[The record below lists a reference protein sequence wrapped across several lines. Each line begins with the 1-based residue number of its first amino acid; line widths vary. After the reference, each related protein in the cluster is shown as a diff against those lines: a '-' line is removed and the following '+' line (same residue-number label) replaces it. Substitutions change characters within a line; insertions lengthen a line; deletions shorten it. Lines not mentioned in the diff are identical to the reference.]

1 MKFRRL
7 EEKISLIEH
16 KINQSQDT
24 QLILREMSMQI
35 TKKII
40 TEMKDIGIEKLPYA
54 YSALERF
61 IDAETMDT
69 HYNKHYK
76 GYVKKLN
83 DALSKRK
90 DGDLEL
96 EQIIKGISRY
106 NTTIRNNAGGAFNHA
121 LFWKMLSPKK
131 QRAQGEV
138 YEKIVKDFGNFAK
151 FKAIFS
157 NEAKKRF
164 GSGWVWLVLTKSN
177 RLKVMSTPNQDNPLM
192 NIVKNGGFPILGLDV
207 WEHAYY
213 LKYKNKRDDYIKN
226 FWSVINWDFV
236 NELYNLKI
244 EKKINE
250 VKKVKSII
258 SEGTSAGC
266 NRNQVQ
272 TYRRLFNTNPEIKK
286 RFMFTIMDI
295 LKEIFADHWYEKNQY
310 QEGQMSGVYDYE
322 QEGRSVINKLN
333 TNYTAFCTL
342 VNDVNQYLRKYGIDA
357 INFNNKNN
365 SAQLNEVDRL
375 NKYLIELRY
384 RIFDSESSTFKTL
397 MSGLDKTNKFGDKRE
412 IDAVVGLKDIF
423 KTDKVTKVGEL
434 GGVDDMIGGV
444 DAIVELSGGTKTMQI
459 KPYNDVKN
467 VNGKVTVYGTGNV
480 KPYTTDFLVFHNNKL
495 GTIVFDNSNT
505 KIVDGRYVFDESAE
519 YTN

>member
-7 EEKISLIEH
+7 QEKISLIEH
-16 KINQSQDT
+16 KINKSQDT
-24 QLILREMSMQI
+24 QKLLSELSTQIPKEIL
-35 TKKII
+35 
-40 TEMKDIGIEKLPYA
+40 TEMKKVGIENLPYS

-61 IDAETMDT
+61 IDADTMDT

-138 YEKIVKDFGNFAK
+138 YDKIVKDFNGFSK
-151 FKAIFS
+151 FKSIFS

-164 GSGWVWLVLTKSN
+164 GSGWVWLVLTKSGK
-177 RLKVMSTPNQDNPLM
+177 LKVMSTPNQDNPLM
-192 NIVKNGGFPILGLDV
+192 NVVKNGGFPILGLDV

-236 NELYNLKI
+236 NDLYNLKT

-258 SEGTSAGC
+258 SEGASAGC

-272 TYRRLFNTNPEIKK
+272 NYRRLFNTNPEIKK
-286 RFMFTIMDI
+286 KFMFTIMDI
-295 LKEIFADHWYEKNQY
+295 LKEVFSEYWYEKGQY
-310 QEGQMSGVYDYE
+310 DKGQMSGVYDYE
-322 QEGRSVINKLN
+322 QKGRSVINKLN

-342 VNDVNQYLRKYGIDA
+342 VNDINQYLRKYGIDA

-365 SAQLNEVDRL
+365 RQQIEEVNRL

-384 RIFDSESSTFKTL
+384 RIFNSESPTFQTL
-397 MSGLDKTNKFGDKRE
+397 MAGLDKTNKFGDKRE
-412 IDAVVGLKDIF
+412 VDAVEDLKKIF

-444 DAIVELSGGTKTMQI
+444 DAIVELPEGKKTMQI
-459 KPYNDVKN
+459 KPYNDIKN
-467 VNGKVTVYGTGNV
+467 VDGKITVFGTANV
-480 KPYTTDFLVFHNNKL
+480 KPYKTDFLVFQNNKL

-505 KIVDGRYVFDESAE
+505 KIIDGRYVFDESAQ
-519 YTN
+519 YAK

>member
-1 MKFRRL
+1 
-7 EEKISLIEH
+7 
-16 KINQSQDT
+16 
-24 QLILREMSMQI
+24 
-35 TKKII
+35 
-40 TEMKDIGIEKLPYA
+40 
-54 YSALERF
+54 
-61 IDAETMDT
+61 
-69 HYNKHYK
+69 
-76 GYVKKLN
+76 
-83 DALSKRK
+83 
-90 DGDLEL
+90 
-96 EQIIKGISRY
+96 
-106 NTTIRNNAGGAFNHA
+106 
-121 LFWKMLSPKK
+121 
-131 QRAQGEV
+131 
-138 YEKIVKDFGNFAK
+138 
-151 FKAIFS
+151 
-157 NEAKKRF
+157 
-164 GSGWVWLVLTKSN
+164 
-177 RLKVMSTPNQDNPLM
+177 
-192 NIVKNGGFPILGLDV
+192 
-207 WEHAYY
+207 
-213 LKYKNKRDDYIKN
+213 
-226 FWSVINWDFV
+226 
-236 NELYNLKI
+236 
-244 EKKINE
+244 
-250 VKKVKSII
+250 
-258 SEGTSAGC
+258 
-266 NRNQVQ
+266 
-272 TYRRLFNTNPEIKK
+272 
-286 RFMFTIMDI
+286 MDI

-310 QEGQMSGVYDYE
+310 QKGQMSGVYDYE

-412 IDAVVGLKDIF
+412 VDAVVGLKDIF

-444 DAIVELSGGTKTMQI
+444 DAIVELSGGSKTMQI

-467 VNGKVTVYGTGNV
+467 INGKVTVYGTGNV

>member
-7 EEKISLIEH
+7 EKKISLIEH
-16 KINQSQDT
+16 KINISQDN
-24 QLILREMSMQI
+24 QKILSELSAQIPKELIV
-35 TKKII
+35 
-40 TEMKDIGIEKLPYA
+40 EMKKIGIEKLPYS

-138 YEKIVKDFGNFAK
+138 YQRIIKDFGTFPK
-151 FKAIFS
+151 FKTIFN

-164 GSGWVWLVLTKSN
+164 GSGWVWLVLTKSGK
-177 RLKVMSTPNQDNPLM
+177 LKIMSTPNQDNPLM

-213 LKYKNKRDDYIKN
+213 LKYKNKRDDYINN

-236 NELYNLKI
+236 NDLYNLRT
-244 EKKINE
+244 EKKLNE
-250 VKKVKSII
+250 IKKVKSII
-258 SEGTSAGC
+258 TEGASAGC

-272 TYRRLFNTNPEIKK
+272 TYRRLFNTNPDIKK

-295 LKEIFADHWYEKNQY
+295 LKEVMSDYWYEKNQY
-310 QEGQMSGVYDYE
+310 EKGQMSGIYDYE
-322 QEGRSVINKLN
+322 QPGRSVINKLN

-342 VNDVNQYLRKYGIDA
+342 VNDINQYLRKYGLDA
-357 INFNNKNN
+357 INFNNKNKYE
-365 SAQLNEVDRL
+365 QLKEVDRL

-384 RIFDSESSTFKTL
+384 RIFKSDSPTFQTL
-397 MSGLDKTNKFGDKRE
+397 MAGLDKTNKFGDKRE
-412 IDAVVGLKDIF
+412 VDAVKDLKDIF

-444 DAIVELSGGTKTMQI
+444 DATVELDGGLKTMQI
-459 KPYNDVKN
+459 KPFNDTKRE
-467 VNGKVTVYGTGNV
+467 NGKVTVFGTGNV
-480 KPYTTDFLVFHNNKL
+480 KPYKTDFLVFQNNKL
-495 GTIVFDNSNT
+495 GTLVFDNSNT
-505 KIVDGRYVFDESAE
+505 QIIDGRYVFDESAE
-519 YTN
+519 YKS